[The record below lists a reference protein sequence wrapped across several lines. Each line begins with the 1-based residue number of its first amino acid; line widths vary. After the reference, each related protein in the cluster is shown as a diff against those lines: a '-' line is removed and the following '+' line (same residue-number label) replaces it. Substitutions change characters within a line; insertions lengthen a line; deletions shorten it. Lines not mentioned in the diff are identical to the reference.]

1 MLDSNGLAALIACKQ
16 VVTVLLANQRLR
28 ELAGLKR
35 RFARDPEFVLLPV
48 EGNHS
53 VVLANARR
61 FAPCVLVVGESDL
74 SEPEFLEAADK
85 AGHGIKILA
94 ACRTVAHDNA
104 VRLARLGCWGCIEE
118 TAPAALV
125 KKAVAALNRGEM
137 WFARQVQTA
146 VIQQFRSAAQSPSL
160 TRREGDILQLIAR
173 GYTNRAIALELG
185 VSPATVRWHLR
196 RLHTKLGV
204 RDRSATAIYAHTRF
218 EAGTNLIGSDLTTP
232 AA

>member
-1 MLDSNGLAALIACKQ
+1 MLDTNGLAALLACKQ

-28 ELAGLKR
+28 DSAGLKR

-61 FAPCVLVVGESDL
+61 FAPCILVAGEADL
-74 SEPEFLEAADK
+74 SGPEFFEAAEKTGED
-85 AGHGIKILA
+85 IKILA
-94 ACRTVAHDNA
+94 ACRTVGRDNA
-104 VRLARLGCWGCIEE
+104 ARLARLGCWGCIEE

-125 KKAVAALNRGEM
+125 KKAVAAVNRGEL
-137 WFARQVQTA
+137 WFERRVLAT
-146 VIQQFRSAAQSPSL
+146 VIQQFRSAAQSPNL
-160 TRREGDILQLIAR
+160 TRRESDILQLIAR

-185 VSPATVRWHLR
+185 VSPATIRWHLR

-204 RDRSATAIYAHTRF
+204 RDRSATEVYAHTRF
-218 EAGTNLIGSDLTTP
+218 EAGANLIGSDITTP